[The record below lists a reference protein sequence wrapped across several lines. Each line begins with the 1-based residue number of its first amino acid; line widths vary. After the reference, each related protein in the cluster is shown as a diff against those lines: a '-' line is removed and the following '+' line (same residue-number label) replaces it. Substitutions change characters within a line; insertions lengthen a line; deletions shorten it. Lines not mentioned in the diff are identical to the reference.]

1 MVTIDGFVS
10 RARER
15 YQAATFPTL
24 HPLPLHAS
32 HISNQSFYLQI
43 PSLSVPLSRPR
54 QSPLVWRG
62 CTSQLSRSPGFPSGG
77 SQHHPCSRAL
87 GGSWHCSR
95 IHHLLR
101 ENPKAPTAATASPAA
116 RRPRPAQSQPEIQP
130 GFPHNSFAPQTV
142 PKDTP
147 LHHYFPANNK
157 LTRFYWNLIVKF
169 YCPPRFQRFPPTWS
183 RGSVGTGGR
192 LAGSPPR

>member
-1 MVTIDGFVS
+1 MGLFHVPVS
-10 RARER
+10 AIRLPPSPRCTPSRCTPATSVIRVSIYKSLHSPSRCPDLGRA
-15 YQAATFPTL
+15 P
-24 HPLPLHAS
+24 
-32 HISNQSFYLQI
+32 
-43 PSLSVPLSRPR
+43 
-54 QSPLVWRG
+54 WRG
-62 CTSQLSRSPGFPSGG
+62 VAAPHSSPGLWVSHREALSIIPAPEPWAGA
-77 SQHHPCSRAL
+77 HPR
-87 GGSWHCSR
+87 WHCSR